1 MEKVRVVISDD
12 NRQFNM
18 LLTDVFNAQ
27 SDFVVVGNAYDGVE
41 TLQVVEDSK
50 PDLLM
55 LDIIMPYLDGIG
67 VIEKLN
73 SFSERPSIIVIS
85 AVGQEN
91 ISQKAVNMGALYYF
105 VKPFDLNVM
114 IERVRQLI
122 FNLPIKK
129 TNVAD
134 VVHENYNS
142 VIKHSVEVDLENEV
156 TEILKELGIPAHVRG
171 YKFLRDAIIES
182 TLDSDL
188 INAIT
193 KTLYPLIAE
202 KYNTTPTRVER
213 AIRHAIEISA
223 TRGKVES
230 LYKYFGYSTS
240 QDKGKPTNSEFIAM
254 ISDKLRLKL
263 KKVSKTK

>member
-1 MEKVRVVISDD
+1 MEKLKVVIADD
-12 NRQFNM
+12 NRQFNV
-18 LLTDVFNAQ
+18 LLTDFFNSQ
-27 SDFVVVGNAYDGVE
+27 SDFTVVGNAYDGMETVKIVE
-41 TLQVVEDSK
+41 ETK
-50 PDLLM
+50 PDLLL

-67 VIEKLN
+67 VIERLN
-73 SFSERPSIIVIS
+73 LCAEKPSIIIIS

-91 ISQKAVNMGALYYF
+91 ISQKAVNLGALYYF

-114 IERVRQLI
+114 IERIRQLI
-122 FNLPIKK
+122 MNIPLDKNQNKPL
-129 TNVAD
+129 
-134 VVHENYNS
+134 VVDSHSTAKSYNA
-142 VIKHSVEVDLENEV
+142 IDLENEV

-188 INAIT
+188 VNAVT
-193 KTLYPLIAE
+193 KALYPLIAE
-202 KYNTTPTRVER
+202 KHNTTPTRVER

-240 QDKGKPTNSEFIAM
+240 QERGKPTNSEFIAM

-263 KKVSKTK
+263 KKVTNVK

>member
-1 MEKVRVVISDD
+1 MEKLRVVIADD

-18 LLTDVFNAQ
+18 LLTEVFNSQ
-27 SDFVVVGNAYDGVE
+27 PDFMVVGNSYDGVE
-41 TLQVVEDSK
+41 TLKVVEELK

-67 VIEKLN
+67 VIENLSTMKTKPN
-73 SFSERPSIIVIS
+73 IIVIS

-114 IERVRQLI
+114 IERVRQLV
-122 FNLPIKK
+122 FNLPVKK
-129 TNVAD
+129 ELPEGMINQSSTK
-134 VVHENYNS
+134 NS
-142 VIKHSVEVDLENEV
+142 INQVDLESEV
-156 TEILKELGIPAHVRG
+156 SEILKELGIPAHVRG
-171 YKFLRDAIIES
+171 YQFLRDAIIEA
-182 TLDSDL
+182 TLDADL
-188 INAIT
+188 INGIT
-193 KTLYPLIAE
+193 KALYPLIAE

-213 AIRHAIEISA
+213 AIRHAIEISS
-223 TRGKVES
+223 TRGKVDA

-240 QDKGKPTNSEFIAM
+240 QERGKPTNAEFIAL

-263 KKVSKTK
+263 KKSSKAK

>member
-1 MEKVRVVISDD
+1 MDKLKVVIADD

-18 LLTDVFNAQ
+18 LLTEVFNSQ
-27 SDFVVVGNAYDGVE
+27 PDFIVVGNSYDGVE
-41 TLQVVEDSK
+41 TLKVVEELK

-67 VIEKLN
+67 VIESLSTK
-73 SFSERPSIIVIS
+73 ETRPNIIVIS

-114 IERVRQLI
+114 IERVRQLVS
-122 FNLPIKK
+122 NLPSKK
-129 TNVAD
+129 ELQDGMAIQTSTKKNTN
-134 VVHENYNS
+134 
-142 VIKHSVEVDLENEV
+142 EVDLETEV
-156 TEILKELGIPAHVRG
+156 SEILKEVGIPAHVRG
-171 YKFLRDAIIES
+171 YQFLRDAIIAA
-182 TLDSDL
+182 TLDADL

-193 KTLYPLIAE
+193 KALYPLIAE

-213 AIRHAIEISA
+213 AIRHAIEISS
-223 TRGKVES
+223 TRGKVDT

-240 QDKGKPTNSEFIAM
+240 QDKGKPTNAEFIAM
-254 ISDKLRLKL
+254 ISDRLRLKL
-263 KKVSKTK
+263 KKTSQSK

>member
-1 MEKVRVVISDD
+1 MDKLKVVIADD

-18 LLTDVFNAQ
+18 LLTEVFNSQ
-27 SDFVVVGNAYDGVE
+27 PDFIVVGNSYDGVE
-41 TLQVVEDSK
+41 TLKIVEELK

-67 VIEKLN
+67 VIENLSAKKFKPN
-73 SFSERPSIIVIS
+73 IIVIS

-114 IERVRQLI
+114 VERVRQLVL
-122 FNLPIKK
+122 NLPVKK
-129 TNVAD
+129 ELPEEINQLSAR
-134 VVHENYNS
+134 NS
-142 VIKHSVEVDLENEV
+142 ISQIDLETEV
-156 TEILKELGIPAHVRG
+156 SEILKELGIPAHVRG
-171 YKFLRDAIIES
+171 YQFLRDAIIEA
-182 TLDSDL
+182 TLDADL
-188 INAIT
+188 INGIT
-193 KTLYPLIAE
+193 KVLYPLIAE

-213 AIRHAIEISA
+213 AIRHAIEISS
-223 TRGKVES
+223 TRGKVET

-240 QDKGKPTNSEFIAM
+240 QERGKTTNAEFIAL

-263 KKVSKTK
+263 KKSSMTK

>member
-1 MEKVRVVISDD
+1 MEKLRVVIADD

-18 LLTDVFNAQ
+18 LLTEVFNSQ
-27 SDFVVVGNAYDGVE
+27 PDFMVVGNSYDGVE
-41 TLQVVEDSK
+41 TLKVVEELK

-67 VIEKLN
+67 VIENLSTMKSKPN
-73 SFSERPSIIVIS
+73 IIVIS

-114 IERVRQLI
+114 IERVRQLV
-122 FNLPIKK
+122 FNLPVKK
-129 TNVAD
+129 ELPEGMINQSSAR
-134 VVHENYNS
+134 NS
-142 VIKHSVEVDLENEV
+142 INQVDLESEV
-156 TEILKELGIPAHVRG
+156 SEILKELGIPAHVRG
-171 YKFLRDAIIES
+171 YQFLRDAIIEA
-182 TLDSDL
+182 TLDADL
-188 INAIT
+188 INGIT
-193 KTLYPLIAE
+193 KALYPLIAE

-213 AIRHAIEISA
+213 AIRHAIEISS
-223 TRGKVES
+223 TRGKVDA

-240 QDKGKPTNSEFIAM
+240 QERGKPTNAEFIAL

-263 KKVSKTK
+263 KKSSMTK

>member
-1 MEKVRVVISDD
+1 MDKLRVVIADD

-18 LLTDVFNAQ
+18 LLTEVFNSQ
-27 SDFVVVGNAYDGVE
+27 PDFMVVGNSYDGIE
-41 TLQVVEDSK
+41 TLKVVEELK

-67 VIEKLN
+67 VIENLSVKEIKPN
-73 SFSERPSIIVIS
+73 IIVIS

-91 ISQKAVNMGALYYF
+91 ISQKAVNLGALYYF

-114 IERVRQLI
+114 IERVRQLVL
-122 FNLPIKK
+122 NLPTKK
-129 TNVAD
+129 DLQDSAVTKVPAKKSIN
-134 VVHENYNS
+134 E
-142 VIKHSVEVDLENEV
+142 IDLETEV
-156 TEILKELGIPAHVRG
+156 SEILKEVGIPAHVRG
-171 YKFLRDAIIES
+171 YQFLRDAIIAA
-182 TLDSDL
+182 TLDADL

-193 KTLYPLIAE
+193 KALYPLIAE

-213 AIRHAIEISA
+213 AIRHAIEISS
-223 TRGKVES
+223 TRGKVDT

-240 QDKGKPTNSEFIAM
+240 QDRGKPTNAEFIAM

-263 KKVSKTK
+263 KKLSQPN